1 MNFNLNFVKKK
12 IYLSSKLVP
21 WEHEQFSSKSQTYK
35 EKKILAATLSGTRS
49 PVTNIFNRTNLIDN
63 SADKP
68 ILKRNIK
75 FLAESL
81 LAFLFDYD
89 IKVIMQ
95 YNLSELHYIQRRR
108 ESP

>member
-12 IYLSSKLVP
+12 IYLSAKVIP
-21 WEHEQFSSKSQTYK
+21 WEHEQFSK
-35 EKKILAATLSGTRS
+35 KKILAATLSGTKT
-49 PVTNIFNRTNLIDN
+49 PVNNIFNRTNVIDN
-63 SADKP
+63 QINKP

-89 IKVIMQ
+89 IKV
-95 YNLSELHYIQRRR
+95 YFLSLIEELHDF
-108 ESP
+108 